1 MSQFILSAFADEIS
15 PWLEQQMDV
24 LDKFSIRYI
33 EMRGVNNRPLV
44 EHSLDEVRQIK
55 QRLDERGFKISSVGS
70 PIGKILITDDFEPHL
85 ALFKH
90 TLEIAKL
97 LQAPFIRMFSFFI
110 AEGDNADNYHD
121 EVVRRWQ
128 QFIRAAEPYDVVLL
142 HENEKDIYGDTAER
156 CLRLFNAL
164 NSPKVKA
171 AFDPANFIQCGV
183 KPFPQA
189 FELLRQHIVY
199 IHIKDAL
206 SANNQVVPAGQGE
219 GEIAAMLQRL
229 DAENYQG
236 FLSLEPHLADF
247 SGFSTLEKSTTATTP
262 HAEGEAAFACATQAL
277 LGLLKSQ
284 GHA

>member
-1 MSQFILSAFADEIS
+1 MTQFILSAFADEIS

-24 LDKFSIRYI
+24 LDTFSIQHI

-44 EHSLDEVRQIK
+44 EHSLEEVRQIK
-55 QRLDERGFKISSVGS
+55 QRLDERGFRISSVGS
-70 PIGKILITDDFEPHL
+70 PIGKIFITDDFAPHL

-90 TLEIAKL
+90 TLEIAKI

-110 AEGDNADNYHD
+110 AEGDNADNYHED
-121 EVVRRWQ
+121 VVHRWQ
-128 QFIRAAEPYDVVLL
+128 QFITAAEPYDVVLL

-171 AFDPANFIQCGV
+171 VFDPANFIQCGV

-189 FELLRQHIVY
+189 FDLLRQHIVY

-206 SANNQVVPAGQGE
+206 SANQQVVPAGEGK

-247 SGFSTLEKSTTATTP
+247 SGFSALEKSTSGSSTQ
-262 HAEGEAAFACATQAL
+262 AEGEAAFVCAAQAL
-277 LGLLKSQ
+277 LGLLKAQ
-284 GHA
+284 GH